1 MSKSD
6 TLLGNRYRT
15 DTETDVFPTLGTGG
29 GGPQVNKFEQVST
42 LGHQVLLALG
52 GVLYSEVPCPEKAVI
67 NSSTGTIP
75 EERKNPFSH
84 EWEGTDEQPSEI
96 K

>member
-1 MSKSD
+1 MSKSY

-15 DTETDVFPTLGTGG
+15 DTETDVFPTLGTGR

-42 LGHQVLLALG
+42 LGHQVLLALE

-67 NSSTGTIP
+67 NSLTVQQFNWNNS
-75 EERKNPFSH
+75 
-84 EWEGTDEQPSEI
+84 
-96 K
+96 